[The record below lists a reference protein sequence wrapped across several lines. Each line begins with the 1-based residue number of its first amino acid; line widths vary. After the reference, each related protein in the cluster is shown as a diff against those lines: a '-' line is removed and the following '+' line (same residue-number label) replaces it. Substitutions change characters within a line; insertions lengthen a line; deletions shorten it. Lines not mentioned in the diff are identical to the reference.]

1 MSAVA
6 IGILWLL
13 HFLPLSVVAAIGNG
27 IGAIAFWLI
36 PARRHVV
43 RVNLQKCFPH
53 LDEAEREQLARHHFK
68 MFCRSFV
75 ERGILWWAPRARL
88 ERLIRVEGLEHLRAL
103 AGRPAII
110 LAPHFVG
117 FEAAIMRLTMEFPV
131 SGMYATQKDAL
142 VDRVA
147 LRGRSR
153 FGGQLMPRQSG
164 IWGALQVLRSG
175 GFYVYPPHM
184 DYRRQHSIFVP
195 VFGGQLMPRQ
205 SGIWGALQVLRSG
218 GFYFYL
224 PDMDYGR
231 KHSIFVPFFGV
242 QTATV
247 PALSQMVR
255 RSHAAVVPC
264 TTRMLPGGEGYIVRL
279 EAPWQDFP
287 TEDAVADTRRM
298 LAYIEDRAR
307 DMPEQYYWLHKR
319 FKTRPE
325 GEPGFY

>member
-1 MSAVA
+1 MSALA

-36 PARRHVV
+36 PERRHVV
-43 RVNLQKCFPH
+43 RVNLRKCFPH
-53 LDEAEREQLARHHFK
+53 LEEREREQLAREHFK

-88 ERLIRVEGLEHLRAL
+88 ERLIRVEGLEHLHPL

-142 VDRVA
+142 ADRVA

-164 IWGALQVLRSG
+164 IWGALQVLR
-175 GFYVYPPHM
+175 
-184 DYRRQHSIFVP
+184 
-195 VFGGQLMPRQ
+195 
-205 SGIWGALQVLRSG
+205 AG

-242 QTATV
+242 PTATV

-255 RSHAAVVPC
+255 RSGAAVVPC

-287 TEDAVADTRRM
+287 TGDAVADTRRM
-298 LAYIEDRAR
+298 LAYIEERAR